1 MLTLKTASE
10 YHKKSPKQRVESN
23 FFKWKTLYVSFEK
36 LGEDGW
42 AVRDGDSWTGSM
54 ESSLALEDKLTARTM
69 GVRKIEICLLLIQE
83 S

>member
-1 MLTLKTASE
+1 M
-10 YHKKSPKQRVESN
+10 
-23 FFKWKTLYVSFEK
+23 SFEK

>member
-1 MLTLKTASE
+1 MKGDITSYLGPVHST
-10 YHKKSPKQRVESN
+10 
-23 FFKWKTLYVSFEK
+23 VSFEK

-54 ESSLALEDKLTARTM
+54 ESSLALEDKLTACTM